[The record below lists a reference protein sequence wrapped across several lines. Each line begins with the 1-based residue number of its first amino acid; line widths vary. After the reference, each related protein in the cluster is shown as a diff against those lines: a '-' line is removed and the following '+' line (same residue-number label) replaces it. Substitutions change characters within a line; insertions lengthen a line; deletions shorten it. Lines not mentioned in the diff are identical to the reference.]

1 MCRAQFIRFIKES
14 TSSTTLSTS
23 SSTSSSTTS
32 RSGTSTSTSQVS
44 GIWLLVVNGSNIR
57 RGCAVISKAL
67 QPMSCC
73 TILGL
78 SDSHVQLG
86 KWHVLNMK
94 CLSKWLRHGT
104 GSEMFSTSVSDS
116 FHSVVWI
123 EDPSRAWPT
132 ILEPLKSQY
141 GEVVW
146 LYCLGL
152 GSVSLDFHQCQLASW
167 FVYEERLD
175 FLVMRN
181 EHYLNIYRNF
191 ELNAAWTDLE
201 ERVIILCMDL
211 WIYRKRESCI
221 GHN

>member
-1 MCRAQFIRFIKES
+1 MEV
-14 TSSTTLSTS
+14 TS
-23 SSTSSSTTS
+23 
-32 RSGTSTSTSQVS
+32 G
-44 GIWLLVVNGSNIR
+44 
-57 RGCAVISKAL
+57 GCAVISEAL

-78 SDSHVQLG
+78 SDSHVQIG

-104 GSEMFSTSVSDS
+104 GYEMFSTSVSDS
-116 FHSVVWI
+116 FHLVVWI

-152 GSVSLDFHQCQLASW
+152 GSVSLDFHKCQVASW
-167 FVYEERLD
+167 FVYEERLG
-175 FLVMRN
+175 LLGN
-181 EHYLNIYRNF
+181 EKRTLSECLSQLWTERRVDRLGRTCHYPLYGSVDLSKTW
-191 ELNAAWTDLE
+191 ELRRT
-201 ERVIILCMDL
+201 
-211 WIYRKRESCI
+211 
-221 GHN
+221 